1 MKAEEDIRHIEN
13 PFNKILHIIKPD
25 HDKLF
30 NMLFN
35 LIQELLDHVELP
47 SLLAVASV
55 SNETE
60 VDISAYAGANGYLY
74 TLIRLHR
81 YICLQLGF
89 LNFNR

>member
-35 LIQELLDHVELP
+35 LIQ
-47 SLLAVASV
+47 
-55 SNETE
+55 
-60 VDISAYAGANGYLY
+60 
-74 TLIRLHR
+74 
-81 YICLQLGF
+81 
-89 LNFNR
+89 